1 MSAIKIEKDGITGD
15 ENFSR
20 PMKNPGEFI
29 TVSKDGDARTAHIF
43 VGEPGSE
50 AGSTFAGPI
59 DRDDAIAL
67 IDLLQRAFDIPDRAA
82 ELELLLEMREETTL
96 NIMEKSVMAG
106 IANIMYENGL
116 KRATITPQ
124 NVMSGFVP
132 SLSIDVSVPG
142 VVIYTLNGEPL
153 NGKPDTE

>member
-1 MSAIKIEKDGITGD
+1 MTPFDRKEELDLSNDREATVARWYSHDDQLGFIKVESPNGDIDAI
-15 ENFSR
+15 SR
-20 PMKNPGEFI
+20 L
-29 TVSKDGDARTAHIF
+29 T
-43 VGEPGSE
+43 
-50 AGSTFAGPI
+50 
-59 DRDDAIAL
+59 RDDAIAL
-67 IDLLQRAFDIPDRAA
+67 IAALQRAFDIPDRAA

-96 NIMEKSVMAG
+96 NLMEKSVMAG

>member
-1 MSAIKIEKDGITGD
+1 MTTSEAFEELDLSDGR
-15 ENFSR
+15 EA
-20 PMKNPGEFI
+20 
-29 TVSKDGDARTAHIF
+29 TVSRQYGYDEQLGCIKVEKPNGD
-43 VGEPGSE
+43 
-50 AGSTFAGPI
+50 I
-59 DRDDAIAL
+59 DAISRLTRDDAIAL
-67 IDLLQRAFDIPDRAA
+67 IGALQRAFDIPDRAA

-96 NIMEKSVMAG
+96 NLMEKSVMAG

-153 NGKPDTE
+153 NGKSDTE

>member
-1 MSAIKIEKDGITGD
+1 MTPFDRKEELELSDDREATVARWYSHDDQLGFIKVESPNGDIDAISQLT
-15 ENFSR
+15 
-20 PMKNPGEFI
+20 
-29 TVSKDGDARTAHIF
+29 
-43 VGEPGSE
+43 
-50 AGSTFAGPI
+50 
-59 DRDDAIAL
+59 RDDAIAL
-67 IDLLQRAFDIPDRAA
+67 IGALQRAFDIPDRAA
-82 ELELLLEMREETTL
+82 ELEQLLDMREETNQ
-96 NIMEKSVMAG
+96 NIMEKAVMAG

>member
-1 MSAIKIEKDGITGD
+1 MTPFDRKEELDLSNDREATVARWYSHDDQLGFIKVESPNGDIDAI
-15 ENFSR
+15 SR
-20 PMKNPGEFI
+20 L
-29 TVSKDGDARTAHIF
+29 T
-43 VGEPGSE
+43 
-50 AGSTFAGPI
+50 
-59 DRDDAIAL
+59 RDDAIAL
-67 IDLLQRAFDIPDRAA
+67 IGALQRAFDIPDRAA

-142 VVIYTLNGEPL
+142 VVIYTLNGDPL

>member
-1 MSAIKIEKDGITGD
+1 MSYDDQKKTSEIMPGYPELARVLHTYRKPGQQDGEIMIEHPDPKFAQLMTPIT
-15 ENFSR
+15 
-20 PMKNPGEFI
+20 
-29 TVSKDGDARTAHIF
+29 
-43 VGEPGSE
+43 
-50 AGSTFAGPI
+50 
-59 DRDDAIAL
+59 RDDAITL
-67 IDLLQRAFDIPDRAA
+67 IRMLQHTFDIPDRAA
-82 ELELLLEMREETTL
+82 ELELLLTMREETTL
-96 NIMEKSVMAG
+96 NLMEKSVMAG

>member
-1 MSAIKIEKDGITGD
+1 MTPVDRKEELELSDDREATVARWYSHDDQLGFIKVESPNGDIDAISQLT
-15 ENFSR
+15 
-20 PMKNPGEFI
+20 
-29 TVSKDGDARTAHIF
+29 
-43 VGEPGSE
+43 
-50 AGSTFAGPI
+50 
-59 DRDDAIAL
+59 RDDAIAL
-67 IDLLQRAFDIPDRAA
+67 IGALQRAFDIPDRAA
-82 ELELLLEMREETTL
+82 ELEQLLDMREETNQ
-96 NIMEKSVMAG
+96 NIVEKAVMAG

>member
-1 MSAIKIEKDGITGD
+1 MTPFDSKEEIELSDD
-15 ENFSR
+15 REA
-20 PMKNPGEFI
+20 
-29 TVSKDGDARTAHIF
+29 TVSRQYGYDEQRGSIKVESPNGEIDAISQLT
-43 VGEPGSE
+43 
-50 AGSTFAGPI
+50 
-59 DRDDAIAL
+59 RDDAIAL
-67 IDLLQRAFDIPDRAA
+67 IGALQRAFDIPDRAA

-96 NIMEKSVMAG
+96 NIMEKSVTAG

>member
-1 MSAIKIEKDGITGD
+1 MTTAEAFEELELSDGR
-15 ENFSR
+15 EA
-20 PMKNPGEFI
+20 
-29 TVSKDGDARTAHIF
+29 TVSRQYGYDEQRGSIRVESPNGD
-43 VGEPGSE
+43 
-50 AGSTFAGPI
+50 I
-59 DRDDAIAL
+59 DAIGQLTRDDAIAL
-67 IDLLQRAFDIPDRAA
+67 IAALQRAFDIPDRAA

-96 NIMEKSVMAG
+96 NLMEKSVMAG

-132 SLSIDVSVPG
+132 SLSIDASVPG
-142 VVIYTLNGEPL
+142 VVIYTLNGDPL

>member
-1 MSAIKIEKDGITGD
+1 MTTAEAFEELDLSDGR
-15 ENFSR
+15 EA
-20 PMKNPGEFI
+20 
-29 TVSKDGDARTAHIF
+29 TVSRQYGYDEQLGCIKVEKPNGD
-43 VGEPGSE
+43 
-50 AGSTFAGPI
+50 I
-59 DRDDAIAL
+59 DAISRLTRDDAIAL
-67 IDLLQRAFDIPDRAA
+67 IGALQRAFDIPDRAA

-96 NIMEKSVMAG
+96 NLMEKSVMAG

>member
-1 MSAIKIEKDGITGD
+1 MTPFDSKEELELSDDREATVARWYSHDDQLGFIKVESPNGDIDAI
-15 ENFSR
+15 SR
-20 PMKNPGEFI
+20 L
-29 TVSKDGDARTAHIF
+29 T
-43 VGEPGSE
+43 
-50 AGSTFAGPI
+50 
-59 DRDDAIAL
+59 RDDAIAL
-67 IDLLQRAFDIPDRAA
+67 IGALQRAFDIPDRAA

-96 NIMEKSVMAG
+96 NLMEKSVMAG

>member
-1 MSAIKIEKDGITGD
+1 MTTTEAFEEFDLSDGREATVARQYGYDEQRGSIKVESQNGDIDAIRRLT
-15 ENFSR
+15 
-20 PMKNPGEFI
+20 
-29 TVSKDGDARTAHIF
+29 
-43 VGEPGSE
+43 
-50 AGSTFAGPI
+50 
-59 DRDDAIAL
+59 RDDAIAL
-67 IDLLQRAFDIPDRAA
+67 IGALQRAFDIPDRAA
-82 ELELLLEMREETTL
+82 ELEQLLEMREETNL
-96 NIMEKSVMAG
+96 NILEKAVMAG

>member
-1 MSAIKIEKDGITGD
+1 MT
-15 ENFSR
+15 
-20 PMKNPGEFI
+20 
-29 TVSKDGDARTAHIF
+29 T
-43 VGEPGSE
+43 SE
-50 AGSTFAGPI
+50 AFEDLDRSDGREATVVRQNGYDEQLGCIKVEKPNGDI
-59 DRDDAIAL
+59 DAISRLTRDDAIAL
-67 IDLLQRAFDIPDRAA
+67 IGALQRAFDIPDRAA

-96 NIMEKSVMAG
+96 NLMEKSVMAG

>member
-1 MSAIKIEKDGITGD
+1 MTMSEAFEELDLSDGR
-15 ENFSR
+15 EA
-20 PMKNPGEFI
+20 
-29 TVSKDGDARTAHIF
+29 TVSRQYGYDEQLGCIKVEKPNGD
-43 VGEPGSE
+43 
-50 AGSTFAGPI
+50 I
-59 DRDDAIAL
+59 DAISRLTRDDAIAL
-67 IDLLQRAFDIPDRAA
+67 IGALQRAFDIPDRAA

>member
-1 MSAIKIEKDGITGD
+1 MTPFDSKEELDLSNDREATVARWYSHDDQSGFIKVESPNGDIDAIGQLT
-15 ENFSR
+15 
-20 PMKNPGEFI
+20 
-29 TVSKDGDARTAHIF
+29 
-43 VGEPGSE
+43 
-50 AGSTFAGPI
+50 
-59 DRDDAIAL
+59 RDDAIAL
-67 IDLLQRAFDIPDRAA
+67 IGALQRAFDIPDRAA

-96 NIMEKSVMAG
+96 NLMEKSVLAG

>member
-1 MSAIKIEKDGITGD
+1 MT
-15 ENFSR
+15 
-20 PMKNPGEFI
+20 
-29 TVSKDGDARTAHIF
+29 T
-43 VGEPGSE
+43 SE
-50 AGSTFAGPI
+50 AFEELDLSDGREATIARQYGYDDQLGYIKVEKPNGDI
-59 DRDDAIAL
+59 DAIGQLTRDDAIAL
-67 IDLLQRAFDIPDRAA
+67 IGALQRAFDIPDRAA

-124 NVMSGFVP
+124 NVISGFVP

>member
-1 MSAIKIEKDGITGD
+1 MTTSEAFEELDLSDGR
-15 ENFSR
+15 EA
-20 PMKNPGEFI
+20 
-29 TVSKDGDARTAHIF
+29 TVSRQYGYDEQLGCIKVEKPNGD
-43 VGEPGSE
+43 
-50 AGSTFAGPI
+50 I
-59 DRDDAIAL
+59 DAISRLTRDDAIAL
-67 IDLLQRAFDIPDRAA
+67 IGALQRAFDIPDRAA

-124 NVMSGFVP
+124 NVISGFVP

>member
-1 MSAIKIEKDGITGD
+1 MSYDDQKKTSEIMPGYPELARVLHTYRKPGQQDGEIMIDHPNPAYAQLLTPIT
-15 ENFSR
+15 
-20 PMKNPGEFI
+20 
-29 TVSKDGDARTAHIF
+29 
-43 VGEPGSE
+43 
-50 AGSTFAGPI
+50 
-59 DRDDAIAL
+59 RDDAITL
-67 IDLLQRAFDIPDRAA
+67 IRMLQHTFDIPNEVE
-82 ELELLLEMREETTL
+82 ELKQLLTMREETNV
-96 NIMEKSVMAG
+96 NIMEKAVMAG

>member
-1 MSAIKIEKDGITGD
+1 MTPFDRKEELELSDDREATVARWYSHDDQLGFIKVEKPNGDVDAISQLT
-15 ENFSR
+15 
-20 PMKNPGEFI
+20 
-29 TVSKDGDARTAHIF
+29 
-43 VGEPGSE
+43 
-50 AGSTFAGPI
+50 
-59 DRDDAIAL
+59 RDDAIAL
-67 IDLLQRAFDIPDRAA
+67 IGALQRAFDIPDRAA
-82 ELELLLEMREETTL
+82 ELEQLLDMREETNQ
-96 NIMEKSVMAG
+96 NIVEKAVMAG

-153 NGKPDTE
+153 NGKSDTE

>member
-1 MSAIKIEKDGITGD
+1 MTLFDRKEELELSDDREATVARWYSHDDQLGFIKVESPNGDIDAISQLT
-15 ENFSR
+15 
-20 PMKNPGEFI
+20 
-29 TVSKDGDARTAHIF
+29 
-43 VGEPGSE
+43 
-50 AGSTFAGPI
+50 
-59 DRDDAIAL
+59 RDDAIAL
-67 IDLLQRAFDIPDRAA
+67 IGALQRAFDIPDRAA

-96 NIMEKSVMAG
+96 NLMEKSVMAG

>member
-1 MSAIKIEKDGITGD
+1 MTPFDSKEEIDLSDDREATVARWYSHDDQLGFIKVESPNGDIDAIRRLT
-15 ENFSR
+15 
-20 PMKNPGEFI
+20 
-29 TVSKDGDARTAHIF
+29 
-43 VGEPGSE
+43 
-50 AGSTFAGPI
+50 
-59 DRDDAIAL
+59 RDDAITL
-67 IDLLQRAFDIPDRAA
+67 IGALQRAFDIPDRAA
-82 ELELLLEMREETTL
+82 ELEHLLEMREETNQ
-96 NIMEKSVMAG
+96 NIVEKAVMAG

>member
-1 MSAIKIEKDGITGD
+1 MTPFDSKEEIDLSDDREATVARWYRHDDQLGFIKVESPNGDIDAI
-15 ENFSR
+15 SR
-20 PMKNPGEFI
+20 L
-29 TVSKDGDARTAHIF
+29 T
-43 VGEPGSE
+43 
-50 AGSTFAGPI
+50 
-59 DRDDAIAL
+59 RDDAIAL
-67 IDLLQRAFDIPDRAA
+67 IGALQRAFDIPDRAA

-96 NIMEKSVMAG
+96 NLMEKSVMAG

>member
-1 MSAIKIEKDGITGD
+1 MTPFDSKEELDLSNGREATVAHRFSHDDQSGFIKVESPNGDIDAIGQLT
-15 ENFSR
+15 
-20 PMKNPGEFI
+20 
-29 TVSKDGDARTAHIF
+29 
-43 VGEPGSE
+43 
-50 AGSTFAGPI
+50 
-59 DRDDAIAL
+59 RDDAIAL
-67 IDLLQRAFDIPDRAA
+67 IGALQRAFDIPDRAA
-82 ELELLLEMREETTL
+82 ELEQLLEMREETNQ
-96 NIMEKSVMAG
+96 NIMEKAVMAG

>member
-1 MSAIKIEKDGITGD
+1 MTTSEAFEELDLSDGR
-15 ENFSR
+15 EA
-20 PMKNPGEFI
+20 
-29 TVSKDGDARTAHIF
+29 TVSRQYGYDEQLGCIKVEKPNGD
-43 VGEPGSE
+43 
-50 AGSTFAGPI
+50 I
-59 DRDDAIAL
+59 DAISRLTRDDAIAL
-67 IDLLQRAFDIPDRAA
+67 IGALQRAFDIPDRAA
-82 ELELLLEMREETTL
+82 ELEQLLDMREETNQ
-96 NIMEKSVMAG
+96 NIVEKAVMAG

>member
-1 MSAIKIEKDGITGD
+1 MTTSEAFEELDLSDGR
-15 ENFSR
+15 EA
-20 PMKNPGEFI
+20 
-29 TVSKDGDARTAHIF
+29 TVSRQYGYDEQLGYIKVEKPNGD
-43 VGEPGSE
+43 
-50 AGSTFAGPI
+50 I
-59 DRDDAIAL
+59 DAISRLTRDDAIAL
-67 IDLLQRAFDIPDRAA
+67 IGALQRAFDIPDRAA
-82 ELELLLEMREETTL
+82 ELELLLEMREETTMNL
-96 NIMEKSVMAG
+96 MEKSVMAG

>member
-1 MSAIKIEKDGITGD
+1 MTPFDRKEELELSDDREATVARWYSHDDQLGFIKVESPNGDIDAISQLT
-15 ENFSR
+15 
-20 PMKNPGEFI
+20 
-29 TVSKDGDARTAHIF
+29 
-43 VGEPGSE
+43 
-50 AGSTFAGPI
+50 
-59 DRDDAIAL
+59 RDDAIAL
-67 IDLLQRAFDIPDRAA
+67 IGALQRAFDIPDRAA

-96 NIMEKSVMAG
+96 NLMEKSVMAG

-142 VVIYTLNGEPL
+142 VVIYTLNGGPL

>member
-1 MSAIKIEKDGITGD
+1 MT
-15 ENFSR
+15 
-20 PMKNPGEFI
+20 
-29 TVSKDGDARTAHIF
+29 T
-43 VGEPGSE
+43 SE
-50 AGSTFAGPI
+50 AFEELDLSDGREATVARQYGYDDQLGFIKVESPNGDI
-59 DRDDAIAL
+59 DAIRRLTRDDAIAL
-67 IDLLQRAFDIPDRAA
+67 IGALQRAFDIPDRAA
-82 ELELLLEMREETTL
+82 ELEQLLELREETNQ
-96 NIMEKSVMAG
+96 NIMEKAVMAG

>member
-1 MSAIKIEKDGITGD
+1 MTSFDSKEELDLSDGREATVAHRFSHDDQSGFIKVESPNGDIDAIGQLT
-15 ENFSR
+15 
-20 PMKNPGEFI
+20 
-29 TVSKDGDARTAHIF
+29 
-43 VGEPGSE
+43 
-50 AGSTFAGPI
+50 
-59 DRDDAIAL
+59 RDDAIAL
-67 IDLLQRAFDIPDRAA
+67 IGALQRAFDIPDRAA
-82 ELELLLEMREETTL
+82 ELELLLEMREETTI

>member
-1 MSAIKIEKDGITGD
+1 MTTSEAFEELDLSDGR
-15 ENFSR
+15 EA
-20 PMKNPGEFI
+20 
-29 TVSKDGDARTAHIF
+29 TVSRQYGYDEQLGCIKVEKPNGD
-43 VGEPGSE
+43 
-50 AGSTFAGPI
+50 I
-59 DRDDAIAL
+59 DAISRLTRDDAIAL
-67 IDLLQRAFDIPDRAA
+67 IGALQRAFDIPDRAA
-82 ELELLLEMREETTL
+82 ELELLLEMREETTMNL
-96 NIMEKSVMAG
+96 MEKSVMAG

>member
-1 MSAIKIEKDGITGD
+1 MT
-15 ENFSR
+15 
-20 PMKNPGEFI
+20 
-29 TVSKDGDARTAHIF
+29 T
-43 VGEPGSE
+43 SE
-50 AGSTFAGPI
+50 AFEELDLSDGREATIARQYGYDDQLGYIKVEKPNGDI
-59 DRDDAIAL
+59 DAIGQLTRDDAIAL
-67 IDLLQRAFDIPDRAA
+67 IGALQRAFDIPDRAA
-82 ELELLLEMREETTL
+82 ELEQLLEMREETTL
-96 NIMEKSVMAG
+96 NLMEKSVMAG

>member
-1 MSAIKIEKDGITGD
+1 MTPFDRKEELELSDDREATVARWYSHDDQLGFIKVESPNGDIDAI
-15 ENFSR
+15 SR
-20 PMKNPGEFI
+20 L
-29 TVSKDGDARTAHIF
+29 T
-43 VGEPGSE
+43 
-50 AGSTFAGPI
+50 
-59 DRDDAIAL
+59 RDDAIAL
-67 IDLLQRAFDIPDRAA
+67 IGALQRAFDIPDRAA

-96 NIMEKSVMAG
+96 NLMEKSVMAG

>member
-1 MSAIKIEKDGITGD
+1 MTTSEAFEELDLSDGR
-15 ENFSR
+15 EA
-20 PMKNPGEFI
+20 
-29 TVSKDGDARTAHIF
+29 TVSRQYGYDEQLGCIKVEKPNGD
-43 VGEPGSE
+43 
-50 AGSTFAGPI
+50 I
-59 DRDDAIAL
+59 DAISRLTRDDAIAL
-67 IDLLQRAFDIPDRAA
+67 IGALQRAFDIPDRAA
-82 ELELLLEMREETTL
+82 ELERLLEMREETTL

-142 VVIYTLNGEPL
+142 VIIYTLNGEPL
-153 NGKPDTE
+153 NGKPNT

>member
-1 MSAIKIEKDGITGD
+1 MTPFDRKEELELSDDREATVARWYSHDDQLGFIKVESPNGDIDAI
-15 ENFSR
+15 SR
-20 PMKNPGEFI
+20 L
-29 TVSKDGDARTAHIF
+29 T
-43 VGEPGSE
+43 
-50 AGSTFAGPI
+50 
-59 DRDDAIAL
+59 RDDAIAL
-67 IDLLQRAFDIPDRAA
+67 IGALQRAFDIPDRAA
-82 ELELLLEMREETTL
+82 ELEQLLDMREETNQ
-96 NIMEKSVMAG
+96 NIVEKAVMAG

>member
-1 MSAIKIEKDGITGD
+1 MTTAEAFEELDLSDGR
-15 ENFSR
+15 EA
-20 PMKNPGEFI
+20 
-29 TVSKDGDARTAHIF
+29 TVSRQYGYDEQRGSIRVESPNGD
-43 VGEPGSE
+43 
-50 AGSTFAGPI
+50 I
-59 DRDDAIAL
+59 DAIRRLTRDDAIAL
-67 IDLLQRAFDIPDRAA
+67 IGALQRAFDIPDRAA

-96 NIMEKSVMAG
+96 NLMEKSVMAG

>member
-1 MSAIKIEKDGITGD
+1 MTPFDRKEELDLSNDREATVARWYSHDDQLGFIKVESPNGDIDAISQLT
-15 ENFSR
+15 
-20 PMKNPGEFI
+20 
-29 TVSKDGDARTAHIF
+29 
-43 VGEPGSE
+43 
-50 AGSTFAGPI
+50 
-59 DRDDAIAL
+59 RDDAIAL
-67 IDLLQRAFDIPDRAA
+67 IGALQRAFDIPDRAA
-82 ELELLLEMREETTL
+82 ELELLLEMREETNQ
-96 NIMEKSVMAG
+96 NIVEKAVMAG

>member
-1 MSAIKIEKDGITGD
+1 MTPLDSKEELDLSNDREATVAHRFSHDDQSGFIKVESPNGDIDAIGQLT
-15 ENFSR
+15 
-20 PMKNPGEFI
+20 
-29 TVSKDGDARTAHIF
+29 
-43 VGEPGSE
+43 
-50 AGSTFAGPI
+50 
-59 DRDDAIAL
+59 RDDAIAL
-67 IDLLQRAFDIPDRAA
+67 IGALQRAFDIPDRAA
-82 ELELLLEMREETTL
+82 ELEQLLDMREETNQ
-96 NIMEKSVMAG
+96 NIVEKAVMAG

>member
-1 MSAIKIEKDGITGD
+1 MTPFDSKEELDLSNDREATVARWYSHDDQLGFIKVESPNGDIDAIGQLT
-15 ENFSR
+15 
-20 PMKNPGEFI
+20 
-29 TVSKDGDARTAHIF
+29 
-43 VGEPGSE
+43 
-50 AGSTFAGPI
+50 
-59 DRDDAIAL
+59 RDDAIAL
-67 IDLLQRAFDIPDRAA
+67 IGALQRAFDIPDRAA

-96 NIMEKSVMAG
+96 NLMEKSVLAG